1 MNTYTLKE
9 GIIMKIGEIF
19 KNKECVF
26 SIECFPPKQ
35 IANYEKMQATL
46 RQMKNLN
53 PDFISVTYG
62 AGGSVGGVASCDIAS
77 FIKNELGVESV
88 AHVVCMGSEFNDMEK
103 IVTDLK
109 NAKIENVLALRG
121 DESPFRPKSKSFLH
135 ASDLVSFIKE
145 RGDFFISGACYPEGH
160 PESANLKDDIN
171 GLLIKQNAGCD
182 HFFSQMFFD
191 NNIFYRFL
199 NRARKSGLNKS
210 ISAGIMPIVR
220 TSQIERTIKLS
231 SASMP
236 SEFTK
241 MISLY
246 QNDEESL
253 YKAGID
259 YAISQIRDLIESG
272 VDGIHLYAMNTFDV
286 AKKVYDGISDLLK

>member
-1 MNTYTLKE
+1 
-9 GIIMKIGEIF
+9 MKIGDIF
-19 KNKECVF
+19 AKKSCVF

-35 IANYEKMQATL
+35 VASYEKMQNTL
-46 RQMKNLN
+46 SQMKTLN

-62 AGGSVGGVASCDIAS
+62 AGGSLGGVASCDIAS
-77 FIKNELGVESV
+77 FIKNDLQVESV
-88 AHVVCMGSEFNDMEK
+88 AHVVCMGSEFDTMEK
-103 IVTDLK
+103 IVADLIG
-109 NAKIENVLALRG
+109 AKIQNILALRG
-121 DESPFRPKSKSFLH
+121 DESPFRPKSKSFAH
-135 ASDLVSFIKE
+135 ASDLVTFIKK

-160 PESANLKDDIN
+160 PESANLTDDIN

-191 NNIFYRFL
+191 NNQFYRFL
-199 NRARKSGLNKS
+199 NRARKNGLNKP

-246 QNDEESL
+246 QNDEQSL
-253 YKAGID
+253 YQAGID
-259 YAISQIRDLIESG
+259 YAITQIRDLIESG
-272 VDGIHLYAMNTFDV
+272 ADGIHLYAMNTFDV
-286 AKKVYDGISDLLK
+286 AKKVYEGICDLLN